1 MATSAARSG
10 AMQAASAVA
19 GSAVAAST
27 AAGRG
32 GGRADDVDQ
41 VLDGHPWP
49 GAGLVHPQ
57 DPGAHRTGTLGG
69 VTRAFAPGS
78 ASAVTPPAH
87 TLRMVLAIVLAALG
101 VAAVLALAYV
111 IGTRAARSGHL
122 AADERVTAALEQQA
136 ALLAQ
141 QAAQLEARLGMER
154 EHTVTAAAD
163 MAAKMAGEKLGDS
176 MTSGTRQLD
185 LRTTAFE
192 KRVEGLTTQ
201 LERLGDVVGALQ
213 KDGAQQHGQLLSG
226 LKEATSSTRALA
238 ETTGHLREALASPKA
253 RGQWGE
259 RMADDVL
266 RLAGMVEGVTYRKQ
280 TGIAGGAIPDVTFLL
295 PGGRVLHMDVKFPV
309 DNYLRHLEATT
320 DAERDTFAKAF
331 LRDVRGRVKELSTR
345 TGYIDADATL
355 DEVLLFIP
363 NESVWAFIHER
374 DPQLIDVALGQK
386 VVLCSPV
393 SLFAVLAV
401 IRQAVEQTAPRPHQ
415 QRDPRVPR
423 RLRQGVDEVLRV
435 ARRRGPEV
443 RHRPA
448 RPRGRHRPAAPPA
461 RAPARPHRGA
471 AGQPRRR
478 RAAAAL
484 RRRRERG
491 AAARQ
496 RRRAPVGRARSRLTA
511 LRPGGSARLGRGLH
525 RPHVGQVRRVGHP
538 HPLALAVAPPRHL
551 HHERGDPVAAAVVH
565 REVRVAGCAAPR
577 PSVVR
582 DRPRSSSARSVGHP
596 APREGGH
603 RDGHRDHPGDPGGSG
618 RAGPAGRRAARA
630 RSSRRGAG
638 SPGRRPGR

>member
-1 MATSAARSG
+1 
-10 AMQAASAVA
+10 
-19 GSAVAAST
+19 
-27 AAGRG
+27 
-32 GGRADDVDQ
+32 
-41 VLDGHPWP
+41 
-49 GAGLVHPQ
+49 
-57 DPGAHRTGTLGG
+57 
-69 VTRAFAPGS
+69 
-78 ASAVTPPAH
+78 
-87 TLRMVLAIVLAALG
+87 MVLTIAIAALG
-101 VAAVLALAYV
+101 VVAVLALAYV
-111 IGTRAARSGHL
+111 IGTRASRSGRFD
-122 AADERVTAALEQQA
+122 ADERVTAALEQQA

-213 KDGAQQHGQLLSG
+213 KEGAQHHGQLLSG

-280 TGIAGGAIPDVTFLL
+280 TGITGGAIPDVTFLL

-309 DNYLRHLEATT
+309 DNYLRHLEAST

-374 DPQLIDVALGQK
+374 DPQLIDVALTQK

-401 IRQAVEQTAPRPHQ
+401 IRQAVEQTRLARTSNEILECLGGFGREWAKFSDALDVVVKRFDTA
-415 QRDPRVPR
+415 QRGLEDVT
-423 RLRQGVDEVLRV
+423 G
-435 ARRRGPEV
+435 
-443 RHRPA
+443 
-448 RPRGRHRPAAPPA
+448 
-461 RAPARPHRGA
+461 
-471 AGQPRRR
+471 PRRR
-478 RAAAAL
+478 QLERQLDRIEAL
-484 RRRRERG
+484 RAQRDVAELPLPFG
-491 AAARQ
+491 DGEGEV
-496 RRRAPVGRARSRLTA
+496 RRRASGDV
-511 LRPGGSARLGRGLH
+511 RPWGV
-525 RPHVGQVRRVGHP
+525 P
-538 HPLALAVAPPRHL
+538 
-551 HHERGDPVAAAVVH
+551 E
-565 REVRVAGCAAPR
+565 AG
-577 PSVVR
+577 
-582 DRPRSSSARSVGHP
+582 
-596 APREGGH
+596 
-603 RDGHRDHPGDPGGSG
+603 
-618 RAGPAGRRAARA
+618 
-630 RSSRRGAG
+630 
-638 SPGRRPGR
+638 